1 MDAAGNGA
9 PRKQRRPQ
17 EYEAERLFRLRVVV
31 DCCQSIVPVDGA
43 ASPPINLNSVDFPLA
58 PLNVVSA
65 SVLSFIRWKVIQTP
79 AGQRCFLVAARLH
92 PWIVTSE
99 VPLLSTQR
107 LAFGVA
113 CLAVLVLAA
122 QPSNAQTWPQRA
134 VKFIVTLGPGSGV
147 DIGARLIGDRLSRR
161 WGQPIVVENRPGG
174 DGLVAISAFVGANDD
189 HVLLAAPSGS
199 FTAHP
204 FIYKHVPYKS
214 ADIVPIARISNT
226 IVVMAVPASLEVK
239 SVAELVAM
247 ARAQPGNLNWAGTT
261 GSNEFLFAAFLKN
274 AGLLMSKVPY
284 RNLVEAANDLA
295 IGRIQINVTAFA
307 IVRPQLQ
314 AGKVKLLAVTNST
327 RAAVVPDV
335 PTVTEAGYPD
345 LAVDGLVGL
354 FGPPTMPDAI
364 RESIAAGVREA
375 IDPVIEER
383 LSLTGQIPNFGGP
396 AEFAAAIEQQR
407 ARLAVAAKHLGI
419 VPTQ

>member
-1 MDAAGNGA
+1 M
-9 PRKQRRPQ
+9 
-17 EYEAERLFRLRVVV
+17 
-31 DCCQSIVPVDGA
+31 
-43 ASPPINLNSVDFPLA
+43 
-58 PLNVVSA
+58 
-65 SVLSFIRWKVIQTP
+65 
-79 AGQRCFLVAARLH
+79 
-92 PWIVTSE
+92 
-99 VPLLSTQR
+99 QR

-122 QPSNAQTWPQRA
+122 KPSAAQTWPQRA

-161 WGQPIVVENRPGG
+161 WGQPVVVENRPGG

-204 FIYKHVPYKS
+204 FIYKNLPYKP
-214 ADIVPIARISNT
+214 ADIVPIARVSNT

-247 ARAQPGNLNWAGTT
+247 ARAQPGKLNWAGTT

-295 IGRIQINVTAFA
+295 IERIRIPRGPLSCPMCPRSPSLAIPTLLSMALSAFSA
-307 IVRPQLQ
+307 RRPCR
-314 AGKVKLLAVTNST
+314 S
-327 RAAVVPDV
+327 
-335 PTVTEAGYPD
+335 
-345 LAVDGLVGL
+345 
-354 FGPPTMPDAI
+354 
-364 RESIAAGVREA
+364 
-375 IDPVIEER
+375 
-383 LSLTGQIPNFGGP
+383 
-396 AEFAAAIEQQR
+396 EFAKASPRMFGRPLIR
-407 ARLAVAAKHLGI
+407 RSRNG
-419 VPTQ
+419 

>member
-1 MDAAGNGA
+1 MY
-9 PRKQRRPQ
+9 KLQRSLM
-17 EYEAERLFRLRVVV
+17 ALGLF
-31 DCCQSIVPVDGA
+31 
-43 ASPPINLNSVDFPLA
+43 A
-58 PLNVVSA
+58 PL
-65 SVLSFIRWKVIQTP
+65 
-79 AGQRCFLVAARLH
+79 
-92 PWIVTSE
+92 
-99 VPLLSTQR
+99 LL
-107 LAFGVA
+107 
-113 CLAVLVLAA
+113 LAA
-122 QPSNAQTWPQRA
+122 PLSPAQAWPERP
-134 VKFIVTLGPGSGV
+134 VKILVSLGAGSGV
-147 DIGARLIGDRLSRR
+147 DIGARLLADRLTKR
-161 WGQPIVVENRPGG
+161 WGQPVVVENRPGG

-199 FTAHP
+199 FTTHP
-204 FIYKHVPYKS
+204 LIYKTLPYKP
-214 ADIVPIARISNT
+214 ADLAPIARVSNT
-226 IVVMAVPASLEVK
+226 IVVVAAPASLEAN

-247 ARAQPGNLNWAGTT
+247 ARAEPGKLNWAGTT

-274 AGLLMSKVPY
+274 AGLDMSKVPY

-295 IGRIQINVTAFA
+295 TGRIQVNVTAFA

-345 LAVDGLVGL
+345 LALDGLVGL
-354 FGPPTMPDAI
+354 FGPPTMSDAI
-364 RESIAAGVREA
+364 RENIAADVREA

-383 LSLTGQIPNFGGP
+383 LNLTGQIPNFGGP